1 MDWRKNGYRLL
12 PVTLVMGGI
21 FYLSHQP
28 GGSLSL
34 PDIVN
39 IDKFLHCLAY
49 AVLGLAFLFALPP
62 PWRQRH
68 PFLAASSV
76 VLFCLLYGATDEFH
90 QSFIPGRDCSGA
102 DLVADG
108 VGGWL
113 AAIAN
118 GCWDHWPVRSRGAV
132 SR

>member
-12 PVTLVMGGI
+12 PVILVMGGI

-28 GGSLSL
+28 GDSLSL

-39 IDKFLHCLAY
+39 IDKLVHCLAY
-49 AVLGLAFLFALPP
+49 AVLGLAFLFALPR

-68 PFLAASSV
+68 PFLAGCSV

-90 QSFIPGRDCSGA
+90 QSFVPGRNCSGA
-102 DLVADG
+102 DLIADG
-108 VGGWL
+108 VGGCL
-113 AAIAN
+113 AAIAH
-118 GCWDHWPVRSRGAV
+118 GCWDHWRVRKQR
-132 SR
+132 

>member
-21 FYLSHQP
+21 FYLSHQS
-28 GGSLSL
+28 GDSLSL

-39 IDKFLHCLAY
+39 IDKFLHCGAY
-49 AVLGLAFLFALPP
+49 TVLGLAFLFALPP
-62 PWRQRH
+62 QWRHRH
-68 PFLAASSV
+68 PFLAGCSV
-76 VLFCLLYGATDEFH
+76 VLFCLLYGASDEFH
-90 QSFIPGRDCSGA
+90 QSFIPGRNCSGA

-108 VGGWL
+108 VGGCL
-113 AAIAN
+113 AAIA
-118 GCWDHWPVRSRGAV
+118 HWRWEHWRERRGEV